1 MNNRKL
7 KVLLLSLMMAIGLML
22 PSTGHAQ
29 NDQFFKNGEDLYN
42 NRDATTGNITNQTFG
57 LDPSNS
63 VIGGITNPTFG
74 QDPATGVTGGI
85 TNQQF
90 GAPLG
95 SGLLIM
101 MMAGMGYAV
110 AKNKRKE

>member
-1 MNNRKL
+1 
-7 KVLLLSLMMAIGLML
+7 MMAIGLML
-22 PSTGHAQ
+22 PSASHAQ
-29 NDQFFKNGEDLYN
+29 NDAFFRYGDNFYT
-42 NRDATTGNITNQTFG
+42 NRAEAGGNITNQ
-57 LDPSNS
+57 
-63 VIGGITNPTFG
+63 TFG

>member
-1 MNNRKL
+1 MKKRKL

-22 PSTGHAQ
+22 PSTSRAQ
-29 NDQFFKNGEDLYN
+29 NDQFFKNNEDYV

-63 VIGGITNPTFG
+63 VIGGITNQTFG
-74 QDPATGVTGGI
+74 QDPAPGVTGGI

>member
-1 MNNRKL
+1 MKKRKL
-7 KVLLLSLMMAIGLML
+7 KVLLLSLMMAIGLMV

-42 NRDATTGNITNQTFG
+42 NRADAGGSLTNQTFG
-57 LDPSNS
+57 NS
-63 VIGGITNPTFG
+63 GYSLTNQTFG
-74 QDPATGVTGGI
+74 SNGYNL
-85 TNQQF
+85 TNQTF

-101 MMAGMGYAV
+101 VMAGVGYAIV
-110 AKNKRKE
+110 KKNEKE

>member
-1 MNNRKL
+1 MKKRKL

-22 PSTGHAQ
+22 PSTSRAQ
-29 NDQFFKNGEDLYN
+29 NDQFFKNNEDYV
-42 NRDATTGNITNQTFG
+42 NRDATTGNITNQ
-57 LDPSNS
+57 
-63 VIGGITNPTFG
+63 TFG

>member
-1 MNNRKL
+1 MKKTTTL
-7 KVLLLSLMMAIGLML
+7 KALALSMIMTLGLALPMMAQSDG
-22 PSTGHAQ
+22 
-29 NDQFFKNGEDLYN
+29 FFKYNEDYM

-57 LDPSNS
+57 LNPGNS
-63 VIGGITNPTFG
+63 VIGSITNQTFG
-74 QDPATGVTGGI
+74 QDPGTNVTGGI

>member
-1 MNNRKL
+1 MKNRKL
-7 KVLLLSLMMAIGLML
+7 KVLLLLQMMAIGLML

-29 NDQFFKNGEDLYN
+29 SDQFFKNGEDLYN
-42 NRDATTGNITNQTFG
+42 NRAEAGGNITNQ
-57 LDPSNS
+57 
-63 VIGGITNPTFG
+63 TFG

>member
-1 MNNRKL
+1 MKKRKL
-7 KVLLLSLMMAIGLML
+7 KVLLLSLSVAIGLML
-22 PSTGHAQ
+22 PLTSRAQ
-29 NDQFFKNGEDLYN
+29 SDGFFKYNEDYV

-63 VIGGITNPTFG
+63 VIGGITNQTFG
-74 QDPATGVTGGI
+74 QDPDPGVTGGI